1 MMNWQQLLCADR
13 LQRQDAKH
21 DPGRSPF
28 QQDLDRIVFSS
39 SFRRLAHKT
48 QVHPLTENDHV
59 HTRLTHSIEVASVGR
74 SLGANV
80 GMHIASNQP
89 SLNVSPDAFGYI
101 VQAACLAHDIGNP
114 PFGHSGEEALS
125 AWFREYFDSKD
136 GMMVGRSLGN
146 KATDFTKFEG
156 NAQGFRILTRLENNR
171 DAGGLQLTHA
181 VIGTFLKYPRLSIS
195 GDSKYVGHK
204 KFSSFIAEEEYL
216 REVACKCGLL
226 IRGAYWSRHPLSFL
240 VEAAD
245 DICYG
250 IVDIEDGF
258 ELGNLA
264 YSEACAILE
273 PIAGALDKKDLSEP
287 DVVAKLRAVAIGK
300 MVTAVAEVF
309 RRNEEN
315 ILDGTFNRE
324 LISETSFAEC
334 IRKAKDVARERIY
347 QSNSKVKLELAGY
360 EIIWGLLTYLVPVAI
375 ELDKNDYDINLLP
388 DRQKKY
394 NRLIS
399 PNGLRGVKN
408 MYEAL
413 LRITDFI
420 SGMTDRYALSMYRNL
435 KGISLQN
442 Q

>member
-204 KFSSFIAEEEYL
+204 IQLFY
-216 REVACKCGLL
+216 RR
-226 IRGAYWSRHPLSFL
+226 RGIF
-240 VEAAD
+240 
-245 DICYG
+245 
-250 IVDIEDGF
+250 
-258 ELGNLA
+258 
-264 YSEACAILE
+264 
-273 PIAGALDKKDLSEP
+273 
-287 DVVAKLRAVAIGK
+287 
-300 MVTAVAEVF
+300 T
-309 RRNEEN
+309 
-315 ILDGTFNRE
+315 
-324 LISETSFAEC
+324 
-334 IRKAKDVARERIY
+334 
-347 QSNSKVKLELAGY
+347 
-360 EIIWGLLTYLVPVAI
+360 
-375 ELDKNDYDINLLP
+375 
-388 DRQKKY
+388 
-394 NRLIS
+394 
-399 PNGLRGVKN
+399 
-408 MYEAL
+408 
-413 LRITDFI
+413 
-420 SGMTDRYALSMYRNL
+420 
-435 KGISLQN
+435 
-442 Q
+442 